1 MIIVLAGTREG
12 REICARLQGAGRPV
26 LASVTS
32 SWGESLLK
40 SQGVANVLQGNLSRA
55 GLEELIRSERAS
67 LIIDATHPFAATI
80 SQDAM
85 DAARQIGIEYLRLER
100 EPAALPDHPLII
112 RIQALGEIE
121 AYLEIGHRLFST
133 LGSKHLPAILPMV
146 RRKKAQLVARVLP
159 HSAVLKSCEDLGLL
173 PGQLIAMQGPFSLA
187 LNVEMFRHYGADLV
201 ISKESGAYGG
211 LETKAGA
218 ALELGIPILVWSRP
232 KLDYPRCF
240 SSCHELLAY
249 INDEE
254 RDRR

>member
-12 REICARLQGAGRPV
+12 REICSRLQEAGWPV
-26 LASVTS
+26 LGSVTS
-32 SWGESLLK
+32 SWGEALLK
-40 SQGVANVLQGNLSRA
+40 SQGVAHIVQGNLSRE
-55 GLEELIRSERAS
+55 GLEELIRSEQAS

-85 DAARQIGIEYLRLER
+85 EAARQRGIEYLRLER

-112 RIQALGEIE
+112 RIQALKEIE
-121 AYLEIGHRLFST
+121 AYLETGQSLFST
-133 LGSKHLPAILPMV
+133 LGSKHLPAILPII

-173 PGQLIAMQGPFSLA
+173 PGQLIAMQGPFSVS
-187 LNVEMFRHYGADLV
+187 LNLEMFRHYGADLV